1 MEKNIVQEAVFS
13 AASMLQEQ
21 TTAHWD
27 THSLEQVY
35 SLAKVIDIQGDC
47 ENNASLVTY
56 RTRPGHIAQPLHRT
70 CLASSAITT
79 DNNLTINQSVFVNT
93 TSNKASGYKTDYNA
107 SITITRPA
115 LFAGSSNANIKKIT
129 VTIKDGTSTITSLNT
144 YTANIGEI
152 DYYKKGY

>member
-13 AASMLQEQ
+13 AATILQEI

-27 THSLEQVY
+27 THSLEQAY

-47 ENNASLVTY
+47 ENNTSLLSY
-56 RTRPGHIAQPLHRT
+56 RKRPGHIAQPLHRT
-70 CLASSAITT
+70 CLESASATT
-79 DNNLTINQSVFVNT
+79 DNNVTNNQSVFVNT
-93 TSNKASGYKTDYNA
+93 ASNKASGYKTDYNA
-107 SITITRPA
+107 TITITRPA
-115 LFAGSSNANIKKIT
+115 LFNGTNNANIKKIT
-129 VTIKDGTSTITSLNT
+129 VSIKDGTSTITSLNT